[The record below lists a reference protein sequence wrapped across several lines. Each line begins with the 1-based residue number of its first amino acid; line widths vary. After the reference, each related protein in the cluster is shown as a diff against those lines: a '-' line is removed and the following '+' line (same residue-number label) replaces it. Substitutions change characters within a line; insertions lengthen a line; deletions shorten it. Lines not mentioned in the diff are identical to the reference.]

1 MCYRKK
7 EERGRSETEQGKDH
21 TRTLGYT
28 LQTKHKNLKTKSVEL
43 GVEEAA
49 CYVSTRS
56 GLSFQHLPEMWVHLC
71 MPVPQ
76 SMEGRELDLGTWWPT
91 SLAQTTSVKFRETC
105 LKTERAIRGYGGEL
119 YVNDKS

>member
-1 MCYRKK
+1 M
-7 EERGRSETEQGKDH
+7 
-21 TRTLGYT
+21 
-28 LQTKHKNLKTKSVEL
+28 EL

-76 SMEGRELDLGTWWPT
+76 SIEGRELDLGTWWPT
-91 SLAQTTSVKFRETC
+91 SLAKTSVKFRE
-105 LKTERAIRGYGGEL
+105 KPVSKQRE
-119 YVNDKS
+119 